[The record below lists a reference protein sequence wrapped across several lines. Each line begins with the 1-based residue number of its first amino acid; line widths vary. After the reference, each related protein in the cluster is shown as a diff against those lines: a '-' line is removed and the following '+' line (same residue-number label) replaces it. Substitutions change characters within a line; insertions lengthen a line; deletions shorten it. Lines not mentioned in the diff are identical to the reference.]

1 MKSKRVWLAG
11 ILMLSLNVCAET
23 PVAPE
28 QSARLPNRTGYEYLV
43 RVFDQ
48 FHKEFYVYQDF
59 ISAGNHFSE
68 RGIMCDSGDEYCVP
82 LMDENCKVLPHSGT
96 SCIKC
101 RFVSQKSNWG
111 GWNFMNSS
119 LQGTQT
125 TPQQN
130 WGDVAGGGYNLCGA
144 TKLTFWARGEVGG
157 ERVKFFIFGIG
168 RQPFTGKAVK
178 PYPDSEQQ
186 ISTGYLTLSTN
197 WTQYTIDLTD
207 KDLSR
212 VLLGFAWQ
220 TKGSINHGQDITFY
234 LDDIVYDKAQTDD
247 ARFLLSYET
256 RASDKDFDTV
266 LRNVAYTYDNALALL
281 AFLGSGDLTRA
292 QLLADAF
299 LYAQKNDRF
308 YADGRLR
315 NAYQAGDLALP
326 PGWAP
331 NGRNRAARL
340 PGWWDQE
347 SQQWLEDPSAVGT
360 SAGNMAWTML
370 ALLSYYE
377 QVGGEEYLTA
387 AERMGEWIVRHC
399 RDSRG
404 QGGYTAGYE
413 GWEPT
418 PKKYTHKS
426 TEHNLDI
433 YAAFQRLYLLTDHP
447 AWKERANHALRFVQ
461 SMWDGTEKKFWTGT
475 ISDGVTIYKN
485 VVPVDVQAWALMALK
500 DHEQPYL
507 QSLDYAESQLMVG
520 QGFDFNQDTDGVW
533 FEGTAQMAAA
543 FSGIGRCDRQKQIVD
558 FIKSAQHPSGGVY
571 ATDREEISTGFH
583 LANGMPWL
591 YYQRL
596 HTGATSWLV
605 LAENGL
611 NPFWMGNP
619 ATEQLVSA
627 KKTTGECK

>member
-1 MKSKRVWLAG
+1 MKSKQVW
-11 ILMLSLNVCAET
+11 IVWVLMLSLNVRAET
-23 PVAPE
+23 PLPLNRT
-28 QSARLPNRTGYEYLV
+28 ARLPSRTGYEYLA

-59 ISAGNHFSE
+59 ISAGNHFGE
-68 RGIMCDSGDEYCVP
+68 RGIMCNDGDEDSVP
-82 LMDENCKVLPHSGT
+82 PMDEACKTLPRSGT

-101 RFVSQKSNWG
+101 KFVSRKSNCG
-111 GWNFMNSS
+111 GWYFMNNT
-119 LQGTQT
+119 LQGSEKYA
-125 TPQQN
+125 QQN
-130 WGDVAGGGYNLCGA
+130 WGDIPGGGYNLCGA

-157 ERVKFFIFGIG
+157 ERVKFFSFGIG
-168 RQPFTGKAVK
+168 RQSFTGKALK

-186 ISTGYLTLSTN
+186 VSTGFLTLSTN

-220 TKGSINHGQDITFY
+220 TKGSINRGMDITFY
-234 LDDIVYDKAQTDD
+234 IDDIVYDKAQTDD

-256 RASDKDFDTV
+256 RPSNKDFDTV

-281 AFLGSGDLTRA
+281 AFLGSGDLPRA
-292 QLLADAF
+292 QLLAEAF
-299 LYAQKNDRF
+299 LYAQKNDR
-308 YADGRLR
+308 YYSDGRLR

-331 NGRNRAARL
+331 NGHNRAARL
-340 PGWWDQE
+340 PGWWDQDLK
-347 SQQWLEDPSAVGT
+347 QWMEDSSAVGT
-360 SAGNMAWTML
+360 SAGNMAWAML

-377 QVGGEEYLTA
+377 QAGGEEYLDA
-387 AERMGEWIVRHC
+387 AEQMGEWIVRHC
-399 RDSRG
+399 RDTRG
-404 QGGYTAGYE
+404 HGGYTAGYE

-426 TEHNLDI
+426 TEHNLDL
-433 YAAFQRLYLLTDHP
+433 YAAFQRLYLITDHP
-447 AWKERANHALRFVQ
+447 AWQERAGHALRFVQ
-461 SMWDGTEKKFWTGT
+461 AMWDDVEKKFWTGT
-475 ISDGVTIYKN
+475 VADGVTIYKE

-500 DHEQPYL
+500 DHQQPYL
-507 QSLDYAESQLMVG
+507 KSLDYAEAQLMVG

-543 FSGIGRCDRQKQIVD
+543 FSKVGRSDRQKQLVD
-558 FIKSAQHPSGGVY
+558 FIKTAQHPSGGVF
-571 ATDREEISTGFH
+571 ATDREELSTGFH
-583 LANGMPWL
+583 LSNGMPWV

-605 LAENGL
+605 LAENSL
-611 NPFWMGNP
+611 NPFWMGKP
-619 ATEQLVSA
+619 TTEQLASV
-627 KKTTGECK
+627 KKATGEYK